1 MRTARLARADAGAG
15 ASPGARP
22 AARRTVTKPKGG
34 ARRIADSPA
43 AAMQEGADAMR
54 APVTMP
60 ADTSPINREL
70 SLIAFN
76 RRVLALAEDASIP
89 LLERLRFL
97 TIVASNLDEFF
108 EIRMAGLIDQIRSK
122 SPPPGMSMAEL
133 KGQYAEIAAMAHAIV
148 DDQYTCLNTQVLPAL
163 AEEGVRLLR
172 RSELTDAQRAWVAAY
187 FREHVR
193 PLMTP
198 IGLDPAHPFP
208 QVGNKSLNFV
218 IELSGRDAFGRETS
232 IAIVKAPRV
241 LPRVMKLPPSLGAG
255 DNAFLLLSAVIHE
268 HLADL
273 FPGREVVAYSQFRV
287 TRDADLW
294 FDEDDVKNLRQA
306 LKGELPHRQFGL
318 PLRLEV
324 AKGCPEHLARFLLQ
338 QFELTDEE
346 LYRCDG
352 PVNLMRLASLIDQ
365 VGIDALR
372 YPPFTPS
379 RPAAVAEGADLLA
392 AIRER
397 DVLLHHPYQ
406 SFDPVV
412 EFIRRAAADPD
423 VVAIK
428 QTVYRTGVNSVLM
441 ESLIEAARR
450 GKEVTVV
457 VELMARFDEEAN
469 INWADRLEQEGA
481 QVVYGVFGLKTHA
494 KLALI
499 LRREAGAKGH
509 PRLVPYAHLGTG
521 NYHPR
526 TARQYTD
533 FGLMTADPDICH
545 DVNEVFLHIT
555 SLAKAARMR
564 RLLLA
569 PFTMHRRVL
578 EMIRRETRHARE
590 GKPARIVAKMNA
602 LTEDGVIRA
611 LVQASQAGVEIDLIV
626 RGACALR
633 PGVPGY
639 SDNIRVRSILGR
651 FLEHHRIWCFENDG
665 AKDVWLS
672 SADWMGRNLFRRIE
686 VAFPV
691 LDPVAKRRVVD
702 EGLKACLADNR
713 DAWLLDAGGRWTRSR
728 PGRRKP
734 RAAQDELLAKL
745 AGKASARA
753 PR

>member
-1 MRTARLARADAGAG
+1 MKP
-15 ASPGARP
+15 SPG
-22 AARRTVTKPKGG
+22 G
-34 ARRIADSPA
+34 ATLSRSPA
-43 AAMQEGADAMR
+43 GPRPVGADAVR
-54 APVTMP
+54 SPGPTP
-60 ADTSPINREL
+60 ADTSPIGREV

-76 RRVLALAEDASIP
+76 RRVLALARDASIP

-108 EIRMAGLIDQIRSK
+108 EIRMAQLIDQLRSK
-122 SPPPGMSMAEL
+122 SPPPGMSL
-133 KGQYAEIAAMAHAIV
+133 GQLRSEYVEIAAMAHALV
-148 DDQYTCLNTQVLPAL
+148 DDQYACLNDEVLPAL
-163 AEEGVRLLR
+163 AGHGVKLLR
-172 RSELTDAQRAWVAAY
+172 RSELDAAQRAWVATY
-187 FREHVR
+187 FREQVR

-218 IELSGRDAFGRETS
+218 IELTGRDAFGRETS

-241 LPRVMKLPPSLGAG
+241 LPRVMKLPAALGAG
-255 DNAFLLLSAVIHE
+255 DNAFLLLSAAIHE

-273 FPGREVVAYSQFRV
+273 FPGRDVVAYSQFRV

-294 FDEDDVKNLRQA
+294 LDEEDVKNLRQA

-324 AKGCPEHLARFLLQ
+324 AKGCPEHLARFLLA
-338 QFELTDEE
+338 QFELTDDE

-352 PVNLMRLASLIDQ
+352 PVNLMRLASLVDQ
-365 VGIDALR
+365 VDIDALR
-372 YPPFTPS
+372 YRPFVPS
-379 RPAAVAEGADLLA
+379 RPKPLAEGGDILSS
-392 AIRER
+392 IRER
-397 DVLLHHPYQ
+397 DVLLHHPFE

-412 EFIRRAAADPD
+412 EFIRLAASDPD
-423 VVAIK
+423 VLAIK
-428 QTVYRTGVNSVLM
+428 QTVYRTGVNSLLM
-441 ESLIEAARR
+441 EALIDAARR

-499 LRREAGAKGH
+499 LRREAAAGGGQ
-509 PRLVPYAHLGTG
+509 RLVPYAHLGTG

-533 FGLMTADPDICH
+533 FGLLTADTDLCH

-578 EMIRRETRHARE
+578 EMIRRETRNARD
-590 GKPARIVAKMNA
+590 GKPARIIAKMNA
-602 LTEDGVIRA
+602 LTEEGVIRA
-611 LVQASQAGVEIDLIV
+611 LVQASQAGVEIDLVV
-626 RGACALR
+626 RSACALR

-665 AKDVWLS
+665 AKDVWLA
-672 SADWMGRNLFRRIE
+672 SADWMGRNFFRRIE
-686 VAFPV
+686 VAFPI
-691 LDPVAKRRVVD
+691 LDPAAKRRVID
-702 EGLKACLADNR
+702 EGLRAHLADNR
-713 DAWLLDAGGRWTRSR
+713 DAWLLGADGRWTRAS
-728 PGRRKP
+728 PPRRGKV
-734 RAAQDELLAKL
+734 RAAQDELLARY
-745 AGKASARA
+745 AATGER
-753 PR
+753 